1 MTSSHPTWTPARQYQ
16 SSRDGETKGTALA
29 PSQHH
34 HPTWGKPRT
43 ARRAF
48 PVVLLSILLGATLA
62 LSACGAQES
71 SAAAIINGTSISD
84 KDVQGVTDQLNILS
98 QGGQKLS
105 PSNTLLSLI
114 LAPYVLAEA
123 KRVGKTVSESQ
134 ARQVIAKISDPS
146 PATITF
152 VRMQLA
158 LQGLDQ
164 ASRTAIV
171 SKLGKAKITIN
182 PRYGTLDTKRIAM
195 TPTSPNWIKA
205 STASPAK

>member
-1 MTSSHPTWTPARQYQ
+1 
-16 SSRDGETKGTALA
+16 LA

-34 HPTWGKPRT
+34 HLTWGNPRT

-48 PVVLLSILLGATLA
+48 PAGLLTILLGATLA
-62 LSACGAQES
+62 LSACGVQES

-84 KDVQGVTDQLNILS
+84 KDVQGVTDQLNVLS
-98 QGGQKLS
+98 QGGQRLS

-146 PATITF
+146 AATITF

-171 SKLGKAKITIN
+171 SELGKAKITIN

-195 TPTSPNWIKA
+195 TPSSPNWIKA
-205 STASPAK
+205 GTATPAK